1 MKGFGSFEDITPSK
15 NPQKLAGTDGVVVLG
30 GKIYDGERNPRLS
43 GSNKWL
49 TYDNNLQGILPI
61 VAACRAFNTFLR
73 SANWTAEPNPLG
85 GAQAEKMAD
94 IATEGLLD
102 APLAKPWSAVV
113 GKTGTG
119 AAFKG
124 HSLHEWSGSK
134 RKTPGAPWWF
144 TNIEE
149 RPQHTIDQWL
159 KPDEREP
166 WIGVVQRTSLGG
178 VYPIA
183 RSKLFHVSDDAISN
197 SPEGTGYLRHLFE
210 AADAYK
216 RLHQLE
222 RHGFETN
229 LAGMPLVRVPL
240 TKLMN
245 EARTLYGDDVT
256 KITAYIEAQCEFVD
270 KFIEGHIASPSRG
283 LRLDSQ
289 PYLSL
294 DDKATPSAIYQ
305 WALEV
310 VKHTGMNFAELR
322 TALKD
327 LGKEILRVIGFEWL
341 AMGDS
346 EGARSVHDGKTA
358 ISALSVNSWLKQI
371 GYYATAQLAYPMT
384 ALNGFDPETCTPR
397 LRPSPI
403 PLESVQEVCDS
414 LEALTKAG
422 APLPPD
428 WEGWNVVLAREELPP
443 IDLEKAAEEA
453 MLPRGEPEPG
463 AKSTKKPSDD
473 DEVPEP
479 ALERGEE

>member
-1 MKGFGSFEDITPSK
+1 MNFAGFNFDEIPKQS
-15 NPQKLAGTDGVVVLG
+15 PQKLSGTDGVVVLG
-30 GKIYDGERNPRLS
+30 GKIYDGERNPRLT

-49 TYDNNLQGILPI
+49 TFDNQLQGILPI
-61 VAACRAFNTFLR
+61 VAAFRAFNTFLR

-85 GAQAEKMAD
+85 GTQAEKMAD

-102 APLAKPWSAVV
+102 APLPKPWSAIV

-124 HSLHEWSGSK
+124 MSLHEWQGSK
-134 RKTPGAPWWF
+134 RKTPGSPWHF

-149 RPQHTIDQWL
+149 RPQHTIDRWI

-166 WIGVVQRTSLGG
+166 WTGVVQRTVLGG
-178 VYPIA
+178 DFPIA
-183 RSKLFHVSDDAISN
+183 RAKLFHVSDDAIGN

-210 AADAYK
+210 VSDAYK
-216 RLHQLE
+216 RMHQLE

-240 TKLMN
+240 TKLMA
-245 EARTLYGDDVT
+245 EARALHGDDAA
-256 KITAYIEAQCEFVD
+256 KITAYIEAQVAFVD

-289 PYLSL
+289 PYVTI
-294 DDKATPSAIYQ
+294 DDKGTPSAIYQ

-310 VKHTGMNFAELR
+310 VKHTGMNFTELR
-322 TALKD
+322 DALGA
-327 LGKEILRVIGFEWL
+327 LGKEILRVMGCEWL

-346 EGARSVHDGKTA
+346 EGARSVHENKTQMF
-358 ISALSVNSWLKQI
+358 ALIVNSLLKEI

-384 ALNGFDPETCTPR
+384 ALNGFDPETCTPK
-397 LRPSPI
+397 LKPAPI
-403 PLESVQEVCDS
+403 PMESIQAVCDS
-414 LEALTKAG
+414 LESLTKAG

-428 WEGWNVVLAREELPP
+428 WEGWNVVLDRAELPP
-443 IDLEKAAEEA
+443 VDLERAAEEA
-453 MLPRGEPEPG
+453 MLAREAMQPG
-463 AKSTKKPSDD
+463 A
-473 DEVPEP
+473 DEDETPEP
-479 ALERGEE
+479 AVEREEED